1 MPPKS
6 SKPSKSNLG
15 ICSRILRPMQKTKH
29 ICWFLAIIVIMFYSQ
44 RSRKVMMDSSKTWN
58 TQNKVIELFRDL
70 LYDRYLTVG
79 SDPHKDE
86 EHKTFNEDTFIEIL
100 KELHAM
106 DKIKFPYN
114 PRYNTT
120 YYADSYLCELYT
132 LLGVDY
138 KMFDYTASKSLYY
151 SSFNKE
157 FDDITKNIPDD
168 DTIYTLLDIGKYE
181 DDGRSPSILI
191 ISISPVFTPLFA
203 NNEIDDGNVKR
214 ELTSMKEEI
223 TYNGFKYTLDSVY
236 LTNAN
241 RASCNHTIVGMTC
254 KKKKYVYNG
263 QPYMGTENYPCKL
276 MQHNWNIRKDKDFFL
291 SFDRCILFPTPK
303 ENPSERRYNFSEG
316 RRKCIYVRKNESR
329 NTSVSLE
336 ADVERYFE
344 TRAISRER
352 KEAAILEA
360 EIKEARLRYE
370 EERQRKRADS
380 WDKEEEKRHIE
391 EQMALIE
398 IDDLAAIMANL
409 KLDDKGIRKLI
420 SLPKAD
426 TKRKRKSSGSGS
438 TPKPIITLKKQDIR
452 VSPKKA
458 DTKRKRDVKKS
469 I

>member
-1 MPPKS
+1 MPPVP
-6 SKPSKSNLG
+6 SKPSKPSKG
-15 ICSRILRPMQKTKH
+15 ICSRILRPMLRTKH
-29 ICWFLAIIVIMFYSQ
+29 ICWFLAIIVAMFYSQ
-44 RSRKVMMDSSKTWN
+44 RSRRVIMDASKTWN
-58 TQNKVIELFRDL
+58 TQDKVIELFRDL

-79 SDPHKDE
+79 SDPHKSE
-86 EHKTFNEDTFIEIL
+86 EYETFNEDTFIEIL

-114 PRYNTT
+114 PIYNKP
-120 YYADSYLCELYT
+120 YYADSYLCKLYT

-138 KMFDYTASKSLYY
+138 KRFEIVPLGGRDSFYY
-151 SSFNKE
+151 S
-157 FDDITKNIPDD
+157 TLNIDAPR
-168 DTIYTLLDIGKYE
+168 IAVYE
-181 DDGRSPSILI
+181 DDGLAPSILI
-191 ISISPVFTPLFA
+191 IANQYHPDYIPLE
-203 NNEIDDGNVKR
+203 NNEIKDAKVKK
-214 ELTSMKEEI
+214 ELSYFIEEE
-223 TYNGFKYTLDSVY
+223 TYNGFKYSLDSVI
-236 LTNAN
+236 LMNTNIK
-241 RASCNHTIVGMTC
+241 SCNHIIVGLTC
-254 KKKKYVYNG
+254 KNKKYVYNG
-263 QPYMGTENYPCKL
+263 QPYMGTENYPCQLIK
-276 MQHNWNIRKDKDFFL
+276 HNWNIQEDISFYL
-291 SFDRCILFPTPK
+291 SANDCELHDTPQPNSSDR
-303 ENPSERRYNFSEG
+303 SYNFSEG
-316 RRKCIYVRKNESR
+316 NVIYIYVRKDASR
-329 NTSVSLE
+329 NTSISLE
-336 ADVERYFE
+336 ADVKRYFE

-370 EERQRKRADS
+370 EEHKKIMKDEEERQRKREES

-426 TKRKRKSSGSGS
+426 TKRKRKNSNSGS

-458 DTKRKRDVKKS
+458 DTKRKREVKKS